1 MCDLQVHHAPV
12 WAGVRLLP
20 WQGGV
25 PAPRRHPLRVQ
36 AQAEEA
42 GVPLHPGRAG
52 PGGVQHTPGGG
63 TRCQAAQGVQE
74 GVHVCTL
81 SGTCSTHWKTSV
93 GR

>member
-1 MCDLQVHHAPV
+1 MHLSGLECGCCPGRVVCLHHADT
-12 WAGVRLLP
+12 LCECK
-20 WQGGV
+20 
-25 PAPRRHPLRVQ
+25 PRRRKLVFRYT
-36 AQAEEA
+36 QAELDQV
-42 GVPLHPGRAG
+42 GSSTPL
-52 PGGVQHTPGGG
+52 VGG